1 MRLGKEEAVGYVED
15 TLEDTPAVTTPVL
28 NTPVLNTPAVTTPL
42 VNSEAS
48 PLTVAEIRAD
58 QPQQP
63 LTPAAEPLRAG

>member
-15 TLEDTPAVTTPVL
+15 TLEDTPAVT
-28 NTPVLNTPAVTTPL
+28 TPVLNTPAVTTPL